1 MISLG
6 SNVHLFAR
14 PERRESLRSLFEA
27 VLKSGPVI
35 AIDFPGMDEPMLLV
49 RFPEG
54 GSLSIEFT
62 PGADDS
68 DEARFAAWLE
78 LRAREPEVVIEALRN
93 AGIREVKHPGHPFYF
108 VAPGGQVFTVVE
120 AGP

>member
-35 AIDFPGMDEPMLLV
+35 AIDFPGMV
-49 RFPEG
+49 RIPAKAITHSGVSDHPAVG
-54 GSLSIEFT
+54 GRVS
-62 PGADDS
+62 GRR
-68 DEARFAAWLE
+68 EACFS
-78 LRAREPEVVIEALRN
+78 P
-93 AGIREVKHPGHPFYF
+93 
-108 VAPGGQVFTVVE
+108 
-120 AGP
+120 